1 MGRRQTSGRYAV
13 LLMLLVAAAP
23 VSAFDAY
30 EELMPLLVG
39 PNSCDTC
46 HLEDATPSSSDPEL
60 NDFGLDFSMYLAWNS
75 TLADL
80 DSDGDGCTNGAEIG
94 DVDGNGQPD
103 EGTGDEASSNP
114 GVAGD
119 CTSASM
125 LEEKSWGEL
134 KTMFNR

>member
-1 MGRRQTSGRYAV
+1 MGRRQTSGRNAV
-13 LLMLLVAAAP
+13 LLLLLGIAVP
-23 VSAFDAY
+23 VFATTAY
-30 EELMPLLVG
+30 QGTLPLLVG

-46 HLEDATPSSSDPEL
+46 HLEDATPSSSDSEL
-60 NDFGLDFSMYLAWNS
+60 NDFGLDFSMYLTWNS
-75 TLADL
+75 TLAAL

-119 CTSASM
+119 CSSASM

-134 KTMFNR
+134 KAMFNR